1 MKCYIISK
9 ELANALGD
17 MIIVLENEPE
27 NSQIK
32 FDYVCLNSLKEMS
45 DNDETNINNALK
57 EFYLLE
63 NTKEC
68 GIIF

>member
-1 MKCYIISK
+1 
-9 ELANALGD
+9 
-17 MIIVLENEPE
+17 
-27 NSQIK
+27 
-32 FDYVCLNSLKEMS
+32 MS